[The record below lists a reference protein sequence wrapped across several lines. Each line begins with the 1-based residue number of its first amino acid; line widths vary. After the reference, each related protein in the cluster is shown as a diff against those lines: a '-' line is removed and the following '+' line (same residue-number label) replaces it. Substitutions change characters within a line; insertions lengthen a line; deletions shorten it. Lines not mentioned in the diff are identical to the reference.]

1 MVIKGSSRRRF
12 PTVQLGGNVVNKRK
26 KERRKNKEY
35 LMGREKE
42 VRTPSVAIRLDQGRV
57 LLSPEVVFLAFGLSG

>member
-26 KERRKNKEY
+26 KERKNKEY